1 MIPYRFT
8 LIVLIFFSVSIISQ
22 RDAAKEILNDLCSE
36 NMCGR
41 GYVKFGHIKAAKYI
55 QEYYKA
61 INLTSFKNGTYLQP
75 FKIKANTFPNDL
87 QVSINGLE
95 LKEGEDYIL
104 DPSSG
109 TANGDFKLD
118 VVDNQRLNSF
128 LSELSY
134 SKITELK
141 GKVIVLNSTTSNN
154 VDTLKI
160 FNDLK
165 IGLSQLC
172 PVIWINNNK
181 FTWSVSK
188 EEAEF
193 PIIELRD
200 STIKNADSISLNI
213 TNQFLNDI
221 TTHNVI
227 GKVNGKKNKTIII
240 SAHYDHL
247 GMMGEAIFP
256 GANDNA
262 SGISM
267 LLSLATYYS
276 NITPEYN
283 MVFMAFG
290 AEEAGILGSKYYV
303 EHPYFSLDEIKFV
316 INLDIMG
323 TGDEGITVVNGV
335 QHKKQFKKLSKINV
349 EHNYLTKIKIR
360 GRAANSD
367 HYWFSQLGIPAFF
380 IYTMGGIKA
389 YHDVF
394 DRSETLPLTEFND
407 LHQLLIDFVDEF

>member
-1 MIPYRFT
+1 MNPFKITLLFLTFFT
-8 LIVLIFFSVSIISQ
+8 VSMVAQ
-22 RDAAKEILNDLCSE
+22 KKAATEVLNDLCAQ
-36 NMCGR
+36 NMYGR

-55 QEYYKA
+55 QEYYKS
-61 INLTSFKNGTYLQP
+61 INLKSFKTGTYLQP
-75 FKIKANTFPNDL
+75 FKIKANTFPHDL
-87 QVSINGLE
+87 LISIKGME
-95 LKEGEDYIL
+95 LIEGIDYLL
-104 DPSSG
+104 DPASG
-109 TANGDFKLD
+109 TANGDYKLEF
-118 VVDNQRLNSF
+118 VDNRTINNF

-134 SKITELK
+134 SKITNLK
-141 GKVIVLNSTTSNN
+141 GRVIVLNSTTTKN

-172 PVIWINNNK
+172 PVIWVNNKK

-188 EEAEF
+188 EAAEF

-200 STIKNADSISLNI
+200 STIKNADSISLKI
-213 TNQFLNDI
+213 TNHFLNDI

-227 GKVNGKKNKTIII
+227 GKVIGKKKKTIII

-262 SGISM
+262 SGIAM
-267 LLSLATYYS
+267 LLSLAKHYADK
-276 NITPEYN
+276 TPKYN

-303 EHPYFSLDEIKFV
+303 EHPYFNLDDIKFV
-316 INLDIMG
+316 VNLDIMG

-335 QHKKQFKKLSKINV
+335 QHKKQFKKLSKINK
-349 EHNYLTKIKIR
+349 EHNYLSKIKIR

-389 YHDVF
+389 YHDVY
-394 DRSETLPLTEFND
+394 DCSETLPLTEFND
-407 LHQLLIDFVDEF
+407 VHHLLIDFITAL

>member
-1 MIPYRFT
+1 MNLLKLILIILTFFT
-8 LIVLIFFSVSIISQ
+8 VSIHAQ
-22 RDAAKEILNDLCSE
+22 RDEALEILNDLCADD
-36 NMCGR
+36 MYGR

-55 QEYYKA
+55 QEYYKK
-61 INLTSFKNGTYLQP
+61 IKLKSFKKGTYLQP

-87 QVSINGLE
+87 EVTVNGITLM
-95 LKEGEDYIL
+95 EGEDYML
-104 DPSSG
+104 DPASG
-109 TANGDFKLD
+109 SANGKFKLEI
-118 VVDNQRLNSF
+118 VDNRSINDFISK
-128 LSELSY
+128 LSY
-134 SKITELK
+134 SKITNLK
-141 GKVIVLNSTTSNN
+141 GRAIVLNSSTTNN

-165 IGLSQLC
+165 IGLSQLY
-172 PVIWINNNK
+172 PVIWINNDK

-188 EEAEF
+188 DASEF
-193 PIIELRD
+193 PIIEIRD
-200 STIKNADSISLNI
+200 SMLQNADSISLKISNH
-213 TNQFLNDI
+213 FLNDI

-227 GKVNGKKNKTIII
+227 GKVNGKKNKTIIV

-262 SGISM
+262 SGIAM
-267 LLSLATYYS
+267 LLSLAKYYS
-276 NITPEYN
+276 NKTPKYN

-303 EHPYFSLDEIKFV
+303 EHPYFDLDEIKFV
-316 INLDIMG
+316 VNLDIMG

-335 QHKKQFKKLSKINV
+335 QHKKQFKELSKINQDK
-349 EHNYLTKIKIR
+349 NYLAKIKIR

-367 HYWFSQLGIPAFF
+367 HYWFSQLGVPAFF

-389 YHDVF
+389 YHDVY
-394 DRSETLPLTEFND
+394 DCSATLPLTEFND
-407 LHQLLIDFVDEF
+407 LYQLLIDFVDTF

>member
-1 MIPYRFT
+1 MNPLKLI
-8 LIVLIFFSVSIISQ
+8 LIVLTIFNISIHAQ
-22 RDAAKEILNDLCSE
+22 RDEALEVLNDLCADD
-36 NMCGR
+36 MYGR

-55 QEYYKA
+55 QEYYKKVK
-61 INLTSFKNGTYLQP
+61 LKSFKKGTYLQP
-75 FKIKANTFPNDL
+75 FEIKANTFPYDL
-87 QVSINGLE
+87 EVSINE
-95 LKEGEDYIL
+95 RILKEGEDYIL

-109 TANGDFKLD
+109 SANGKFKLEI
-118 VVDNQRLNSF
+118 VDNRSINDFISK
-128 LSELSY
+128 LSY
-134 SKITELK
+134 SKITKLK
-141 GKVIVLNSTTSNN
+141 GRAIVLNSSTTNN

-172 PVIWINNNK
+172 PVLWINNDK

-188 EEAEF
+188 DASEF
-193 PIIELRD
+193 PIIEIRD
-200 STIKNADSISLNI
+200 SMLQNADSISLKISNH
-213 TNQFLNDI
+213 FLNDI

-262 SGISM
+262 SGIAM
-267 LLSLATYYS
+267 LLSLAKYYS
-276 NITPEYN
+276 NKTPKYN

-303 EHPYFSLDEIKFV
+303 EHPYFDLGEIKFV
-316 INLDIMG
+316 VNLDIMG

-335 QHKKQFKKLSKINV
+335 QHKKQFKELSKINQDK
-349 EHNYLTKIKIR
+349 NYLPKIKIR

-367 HYWFSQLGIPAFF
+367 HYWFSQLGVPAFF

-389 YHDVF
+389 YHDVY
-394 DRSETLPLTEFND
+394 DCSATLPLTEFND
-407 LHQLLIDFVDEF
+407 LYQLLIDFVETF